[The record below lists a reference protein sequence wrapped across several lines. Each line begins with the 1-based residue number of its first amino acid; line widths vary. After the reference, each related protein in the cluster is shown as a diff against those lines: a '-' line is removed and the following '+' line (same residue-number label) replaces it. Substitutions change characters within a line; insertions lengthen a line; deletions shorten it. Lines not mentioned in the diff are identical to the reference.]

1 MDHDIFTISAE
12 FSIVAN
18 SFFFFFCQFSILG
31 ALYATLVKTFAVHG
45 ALR

>member
-18 SFFFFFCQFSILG
+18 SFFFFFF
-31 ALYATLVKTFAVHG
+31 ANLVYWVPFMP
-45 ALR
+45 LW